1 MYKLTVYVPDSHL
14 EPLKQALFAAG
25 AGRLGD
31 YAECCWQVKGIGQF
45 CALTG
50 AVPFI
55 GQIDQLEQVE
65 EWRVEMLLLESC
77 RGAVIQALRENHPYQ
92 TPAFDLI
99 KVDVGE

>member
-14 EPLKQALFAAG
+14 ESLKQALFAAG

-31 YAECCWQVKGIGQF
+31 YAQCCWQVKGIGQF

-50 AVPFI
+50 ADPFI
-55 GQIDQLEQVE
+55 GQINQLEQVE
-65 EWRVEMLLLESC
+65 EWRVEMLLQEAD
-77 RGAVIQALRENHPYQ
+77 RDAVIQALRKSHPYQ

-99 KVDVGE
+99 RVEVR

>member
-14 EPLKQALFAAG
+14 EPLKLALFAAG

-31 YAECCWQVKGIGQF
+31 YAACCWQVKGIGQF

-50 AVPFI
+50 AAPFI
-55 GQIDQLEQVE
+55 GQICQLERVE
-65 EWRVEMLLLESC
+65 EWRVEMLLHKSN
-77 RGAVIQALRENHPYQ
+77 RDAVIQALRKSHPYQ

-99 KVDVGE
+99 KVDVR

>member
-14 EPLKQALFAAG
+14 ESLKQALFAAG

-31 YAECCWQVKGIGQF
+31 YAQCCWQVKGIGQF

-65 EWRVEMLLLESC
+65 EWRVEILLQELDRE
-77 RGAVIQALRENHPYQ
+77 AVIDALRKNHPYQ

>member
-50 AVPFI
+50 AAPFI
-55 GQIDQLEQVE
+55 GQIGQLEQVE
-65 EWRVEMLLLESC
+65 EWRVEMLLQELDRE
-77 RGAVIQALRENHPYQ
+77 AVIDALRKNHPYQ

>member
-14 EPLKQALFAAG
+14 ESLKQALFAAG

-31 YAECCWQVKGIGQF
+31 YAQCCWQVKGIGQF

-65 EWRVEMLLLESC
+65 EWRVEMLLQEPD
-77 RGAVIQALRENHPYQ
+77 REAVIQALRKSHPYQ

-99 KVDVGE
+99 IVDVGE